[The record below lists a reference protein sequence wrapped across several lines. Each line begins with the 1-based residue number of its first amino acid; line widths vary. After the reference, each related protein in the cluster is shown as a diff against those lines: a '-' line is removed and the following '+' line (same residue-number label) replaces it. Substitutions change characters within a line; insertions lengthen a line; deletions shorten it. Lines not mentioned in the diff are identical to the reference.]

1 MFKGRTY
8 GKKKGLAS
16 SRAAVIF
23 GESSTA
29 DRKPLGDITN
39 GLNTLKLDESNDS
52 DATTM
57 YPSDSETEIRFAHH
71 GFRNTVATVPE
82 PRRYTHPTRFGGD
95 GAQSIRSVDSEVSQ
109 LTELGAKLA
118 LNEEP
123 LESTTSGEE
132 DVESDTTLKDVI
144 EDCAD
149 DLTLET
155 EDPLSLSPLFAAIKK
170 DALGP
175 LGFHDWG
182 DVIVEDS
189 CIQVEK
195 IAEASFAEVYRVKS
209 PAGNSNI
216 VKVMRIKVAA
226 EEGCENYEGFTIAN
240 DMVSELRII
249 NSLVPV
255 PGFVRFSRA
264 YVVKGHPCTQLVD
277 AYDAYSASH
286 GGHSEHMDPRQYTDE
301 STFLIVELADAGFV
315 LEDIEIT
322 NINEVWDVMVGVT
335 MALARAEL
343 DREFEVCIPCTSNPN
358 VFLLTIP
365 VAS

>member
-1 MFKGRTY
+1 MVKGRIY
-8 GKKKGLAS
+8 GKKKSLAS
-16 SRAAVIF
+16 SRAAAIF
-23 GESSTA
+23 GESSTS

-39 GLNTLKLDESNDS
+39 GVNCLKLDESDDS
-52 DATTM
+52 DATTL

-71 GFRNTVATVPE
+71 GFRNTAATLSQ
-82 PRRYTHPTRFGGD
+82 PRRYTHRTRFGGD
-95 GAQSIRSVDSEVSQ
+95 GAESIRSVDSELSQ
-109 LTELGAKLA
+109 LIELGAKLA
-118 LNEEP
+118 LNGEP
-123 LESTTSGEE
+123 LESTKSDEE
-132 DVESDTTLKDVI
+132 DVETDTTSKYVV

-149 DLTLET
+149 DLTLEI
-155 EDPLSLSPLFAAIKK
+155 EDPLSLSPLFAAIRK
-170 DALGP
+170 DSLGP

-189 CIQVEK
+189 GIQVEK
-195 IAEASFAEVYRVKS
+195 IAEASFAEVYRVKG

-216 VKVMRIKVAA
+216 VKVVRIKVAA
-226 EEGCENYEGFTIAN
+226 EECCEKYESFTTAN

-286 GGHSEHMDPRQYTDE
+286 GGHSEHIDPRHYTDK

-315 LEDIEIT
+315 LEDIDIT
-322 NINEVWDVMVGVT
+322 NIDEVWDVMVGVT

-343 DREFEVCIPCTSNPN
+343 DREFEVCISCTSNPN
-358 VFLLTIP
+358 FFLLTTP